1 MRDSSHFLDYPLIK
15 ATKTLIPKK
24 RKERIIFISL
34 SFSIWMRNCIII
46 HGCPSNKDKTIDP
59 KTRTYDKHW
68 IPWLTKE
75 LEKRDFSVN
84 APLMPTPWNA
94 KYEEWKKIMDKIN
107 VNKKSILVGHSCGGA
122 FLVRWLGETKKRTKK
137 LILVAPAKML
147 ESMPEKYFD
156 FYNFE
161 TDLSITNRVNEIVIF
176 VSDNEG
182 EGIRKAVKRYSKEF
196 NIQPREIKGKGHF
209 LLKHMG
215 TEEFPELLSE
225 IIK

>member
-1 MRDSSHFLDYPLIK
+1 
-15 ATKTLIPKK
+15 
-24 RKERIIFISL
+24 
-34 SFSIWMRNCIII
+34 
-46 HGCPSNKDKTIDP
+46 
-59 KTRTYDKHW
+59 
-68 IPWLTKE
+68 
-75 LEKRDFSVN
+75 
-84 APLMPTPWNA
+84 
-94 KYEEWKKIMDKIN
+94 MDKIN